1 MATQTKTKTYTLSV
15 NERLLLC
22 KALTSK
28 AELDEEIALCTS
40 DAKTRARFEA
50 QANDAA
56 RLAEMIERAGSIEI
70 SA

>member
-1 MATQTKTKTYTLSV
+1 MAAQTKTKPYTLSV

-40 DAKTRARFEA
+40 DAKTRDRFET
-50 QANDAA
+50 QANDAV
-56 RLAEMIERAGSIEI
+56 RLAELIERSTVVDIA
-70 SA
+70 

>member
-1 MATQTKTKTYTLSV
+1 MATQTKTKPYTLSV

-40 DAKTRARFEA
+40 DAKTRARFEM
-50 QANDAA
+50 QANDAV
-56 RLAEMIERAGSIEI
+56 RLAELIEQSTVVDIT
-70 SA
+70 

>member
-1 MATQTKTKTYTLSV
+1 MAKQTKTKPYTLSV

-40 DAKTRARFEA
+40 DAKTRARFET
-50 QANDAA
+50 QANDAV
-56 RLAEMIERAGSIEI
+56 RLAELIEQSTVVDIA
-70 SA
+70 

>member
-1 MATQTKTKTYTLSV
+1 MATQTKTKPYTLSV

-50 QANDAA
+50 QANDAV
-56 RLAEMIERAGSIEI
+56 RLAELIEQSTVVDIA
-70 SA
+70 